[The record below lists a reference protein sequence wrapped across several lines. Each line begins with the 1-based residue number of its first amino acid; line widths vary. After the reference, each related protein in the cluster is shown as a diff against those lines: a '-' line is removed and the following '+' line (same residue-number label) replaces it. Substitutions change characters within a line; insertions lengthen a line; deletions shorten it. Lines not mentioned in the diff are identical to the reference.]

1 MLNTSK
7 NKIHSFQKLQQIILK
22 NIITFVIKPF
32 LMKKTAFL
40 SCIIFLAF
48 NLFGQQQLNRTL
60 FFDGQNRSFIVY
72 IPPSYDGSTQVPIVF
87 NFHGGGGTSSSF
99 IFTNDMRPIADTAN
113 FIAVYPQ
120 AAVDPSDG
128 SNSWL
133 HKTPTTHNDVNF
145 IEAIIDTLSNDYNI
159 DNDRVYSCG
168 YSEGGIFSYELGCR
182 LNNRIASFC
191 SVSGSMLVDAFRV
204 SYYNLGNCNPI
215 HPTAV
220 LLIPGTSDFSPHSS
234 YSGLQPYY
242 MSVNEIT
249 TYWANHNNTN
259 LNPTVT
265 AVPNSNNSDGSTV
278 EKRIWE
284 NGDNCV
290 AVQELKV
297 INGGHDW
304 PGSSGNMDIS
314 ASQEIWKFV
323 SKYDINGL
331 INCGSTDIT
340 NSNDVEYKI
349 FPNPSSNVI
358 HVKNFDNNSSNF
370 QIFSSIGKLVMNG
383 AINSTSLSIDISNLK
398 PQLYILKIDGI
409 SYKIIKE

>member
-1 MLNTSK
+1 MKRT
-7 NKIHSFQKLQQIILK
+7 IL
-22 NIITFVIKPF
+22 
-32 LMKKTAFL
+32 L

-72 IPPSYDGSTQVPIVF
+72 VPSSYDGSTQVPLVF
-87 NFHGGGGTSSSF
+87 NFHGGGGTSSDF
-99 IFTNDMRPIADTAN
+99 INYENDMRPISDTAN

-120 AAVDPSDG
+120 AAVDPIDG

-159 DNDRVYSCG
+159 DNDRVYACG
-168 YSEGGIFSYELGCR
+168 YSEGGLFSYELGCR
-182 LNNRIASFC
+182 LNNRIASFA
-191 SVSGSMLVDAFRV
+191 SVSGSMLTE
-204 SYYNLGNCNPI
+204 SYRLDNGFGSCSPI

-220 LLIPGTSDFSPHSS
+220 LLIPGTSDGSFHSM
-234 YSGLQPYY
+234 YNGFQPYY
-242 MSVNEIT
+242 LSVNDIT

-259 LNPTVT
+259 LNPTIT
-265 AVPNSNNSDGSTV
+265 SLPNSNTSDGSTV

-297 INGGHDW
+297 INGDHDW
-304 PGSSGNMDIS
+304 PGSSGNMDIN

-340 NSNDVEYKI
+340 TSNDVEFKI
-349 FPNPSSNVI
+349 FPNPTSNI
-358 HVKNFDNNSSNF
+358 IYLNNLNKNSSNF

-383 AINSTSLSIDISNLK
+383 AINSTSLSIDISDLK
-398 PQLYILKIDGI
+398 PQLYILKIGGI
-409 SYKIIKE
+409 SNKIIKE

>member
-1 MLNTSK
+1 
-7 NKIHSFQKLQQIILK
+7 
-22 NIITFVIKPF
+22 
-32 LMKKTAFL
+32 MKKPILLFSTLLLF
-40 SCIIFLAF
+40 F
-48 NLFGQQQLNRTL
+48 NLFGQQQMNKNL
-60 FFDGQNRSFIVY
+60 FFDGQNRNYIIY
-72 IPPSYDGSTQVPIVF
+72 IPSSYDGTTQVPLVF
-87 NFHGGGGTSSSF
+87 NFHGGGGTSSDF
-99 IFTNDMRPIADTAN
+99 INYVNDMRPIADTAN

-120 AAVDPSDG
+120 AAVDPTDG

-159 DNDRVYSCG
+159 DNDRVYACG

-182 LNNRIASFC
+182 LNNRIAGFA

-204 SYYNLGNCNPI
+204 SYYNLGNCSPI

-259 LNPTVT
+259 TNPTVT
-265 AVPNSNNSDGSTV
+265 SVTNTNTSDGSTV

-304 PGSSGNMDIS
+304 PGSSGNMDID
-314 ASQEIWKFV
+314 ASQEIWKFL
-323 SKYDINGL
+323 SNYDVNGL
-331 INCGSTDIT
+331 INCGSTNLS
-340 NSNDVEYKI
+340 NSNTNKFEI
-349 FPNPSSNVI
+349 FPNPSTDLLTIKSNI
-358 HVKNFDNNSSNF
+358 KKELNFE
-370 QIFSSIGKLVMNG
+370 IFSSFGSIVMTGNLNNNDV
-383 AINSTSLSIDISNLK
+383 INLSELE
-398 PQLYILKIDGI
+398 PQVYILKIDGN
-409 SYKIIKE
+409 SFKLIKK

>member
-1 MLNTSK
+1 M
-7 NKIHSFQKLQQIILK
+7 NKLITLFSFLFIY
-22 NIITFVIKPF
+22 
-32 LMKKTAFL
+32 
-40 SCIIFLAF
+40 F
-48 NLFGQQQLNRTL
+48 NLYGQQQLNRTL

-72 IPPSYDGSTQVPIVF
+72 VPPSYDGSTQVPLVF

-120 AAVDPSDG
+120 AAVDPTDG

-159 DNDRVYSCG
+159 DNDRVYACG

-182 LNNRIASFC
+182 LNNRIAGFA

-204 SYYNLGNCNPI
+204 SYYNLGNCSPI

-249 TYWANHNNTN
+249 TYWANHNNTEI
-259 LNPTVT
+259 NPTIT
-265 AVPNSNNSDGSTV
+265 SVPNTNTSDGSTV
-278 EKRIWE
+278 ERRIWE

-290 AVQELKV
+290 AIQELKV

-304 PGSSGNMDIS
+304 PGSYGNMDIN
-314 ASQEIWKFV
+314 ASQEIWKFL
-323 SKYDINGL
+323 SNYDVNGL
-331 INCGSTDIT
+331 INCGSTKISV
-340 NSNDVEYKI
+340 SNNKEIEI
-349 FPNPSSNVI
+349 FPNPSSDLLTIKFGN
-358 HVKNFDNNSSNF
+358 KKESNF
-370 QIFSSIGKLVMNG
+370 KIFSSFGKIVMNG
-383 AINSTSLSIDISNLK
+383 NINNNEIIDVSELD
-398 PQLYILKIDGI
+398 PQIYILKIDEK
-409 SYKIIKE
+409 SYKLIKK

>member
-1 MLNTSK
+1 MIKRTT
-7 NKIHSFQKLQQIILK
+7 FII
-22 NIITFVIKPF
+22 
-32 LMKKTAFL
+32 
-40 SCIIFLAF
+40 CIIFLSF

-72 IPPSYDGSTQVPIVF
+72 VPSSYDATTQVPLLF
-87 NFHGGGGTSSSF
+87 NFHGGGGTSSGF
-99 IFTNDMRPIADTAN
+99 INYENDMRPIADTAN

-120 AAVDPSDG
+120 AAVDPTDG

-159 DNDRVYSCG
+159 DNDRVYACG
-168 YSEGGIFSYELGCR
+168 YSEGGLFSYELGCR
-182 LNNRIASFC
+182 LNNRIASFA
-191 SVSGSMLVDAFRV
+191 SVSGSMLTE
-204 SYYNLGNCNPI
+204 SYRLNNGFGSCSPI

-220 LLIPGTSDFSPHSS
+220 LLIPGTSDGSFHSM
-234 YSGLQPYY
+234 YNGFQPYY
-242 MSVNEIT
+242 LSVNEIT
-249 TYWANHNNTN
+249 TYWANHNNTAI
-259 LNPTVT
+259 NPTVT
-265 AVPNSNNSDGSTV
+265 AVPNSNTSDGSTV

-290 AVQELKV
+290 TVQELKV
-297 INGGHDW
+297 INGDHDW
-304 PGSSGNMDIS
+304 PGSSGNMDIN

-331 INCGSTDIT
+331 INCGSTDIST
-340 NSNDVEYKI
+340 SKDLKFEI
-349 FPNPSSNVI
+349 FPNPTSNI
-358 HVKNFDNNSSNF
+358 IYLNNLNKNSSNF
-370 QIFSSIGKLVMNG
+370 QIFSSIGKLEMNG
-383 AINSTSLSIDISNLK
+383 PINKTNISLDISNLK

>member
-1 MLNTSK
+1 
-7 NKIHSFQKLQQIILK
+7 
-22 NIITFVIKPF
+22 
-32 LMKKTAFL
+32 MKKTTLL

-72 IPPSYDGSTQVPIVF
+72 VPSTYDGSTQVPLVF
-87 NFHGGGGTSSSF
+87 NFHGGGGTSSDF
-99 IFTNDMRPIADTAN
+99 INYENDMRPISDTAN

-120 AAVDPSDG
+120 AAVDPIDG

-159 DNDRVYSCG
+159 DNDRVYACG
-168 YSEGGIFSYELGCR
+168 YSEGGLFSYELGCR
-182 LNNRIASFC
+182 LNNRIASFA
-191 SVSGSMLVDAFRV
+191 SVSGSMLTE
-204 SYYNLGNCNPI
+204 SYRLDNGFGSCSPI

-220 LLIPGTSDFSPHSS
+220 LLIPGTSDGSFHSM
-234 YSGLQPYY
+234 YNGFQPYY
-242 MSVNEIT
+242 LSVNEIT
-249 TYWANHNNTN
+249 TYWTSHNNTN
-259 LNPTVT
+259 LNPTIT
-265 AVPNSNNSDGSTV
+265 SLPNSNTSDGSTV

-297 INGGHDW
+297 INGDHDW
-304 PGSSGNMDIS
+304 PGSSGNMDIN

-340 NSNDVEYKI
+340 TTNDVEFKI
-349 FPNPSSNVI
+349 FPNPTSNI
-358 HVKNFDNNSSNF
+358 IYLNNLNKNSSNF

-383 AINSTSLSIDISNLK
+383 AINSTSLSIDISDLK

-409 SYKIIKE
+409 SNKIIKE

>member
-1 MLNTSK
+1 M
-7 NKIHSFQKLQQIILK
+7 NKLITLFSFLFIY
-22 NIITFVIKPF
+22 
-32 LMKKTAFL
+32 
-40 SCIIFLAF
+40 F
-48 NLFGQQQLNRTL
+48 NLYGQQQLNRTL

-72 IPPSYDGSTQVPIVF
+72 VPPSYDGSTQVPLVF

-120 AAVDPSDG
+120 AAVDPTDG

-159 DNDRVYSCG
+159 DNDRVYACG

-182 LNNRIASFC
+182 LNNRIAGFA

-204 SYYNLGNCNPI
+204 SYYNLGNCSPI

-249 TYWANHNNTN
+249 TYWVNHNNTDI
-259 LNPTVT
+259 NPTVT
-265 AVPNSNNSDGSTV
+265 SVPNTNTSDGSTV
-278 EKRIWE
+278 ERRIWE

-290 AVQELKV
+290 AIQELKV

-304 PGSSGNMDIS
+304 PGSYGNMDIN
-314 ASQEIWKFV
+314 ASEEIWKFL
-323 SKYDINGL
+323 SNYDVNGL
-331 INCGSTDIT
+331 INCGSTKISV
-340 NSNDVEYKI
+340 SNNKEIEI
-349 FPNPSSNVI
+349 FPNPSSDLLTIKFGN
-358 HVKNFDNNSSNF
+358 KKELNFK
-370 QIFSSIGKLVMNG
+370 IFSSFGKIVMNG
-383 AINSTSLSIDISNLK
+383 NINNNEIIDVSELD
-398 PQLYILKIDGI
+398 PQIYILKIDEK
-409 SYKIIKE
+409 SYKLIKK

>member
-1 MLNTSK
+1 
-7 NKIHSFQKLQQIILK
+7 
-22 NIITFVIKPF
+22 
-32 LMKKTAFL
+32 MKKPTLLFSTL
-40 SCIIFLAF
+40 LLFF
-48 NLFGQQQLNRTL
+48 NLFGQQQMNKNL
-60 FFDGQNRSFIVY
+60 FFDGQNRNYIIY
-72 IPPSYDGSTQVPIVF
+72 IPSSYDGTTQVPLVF
-87 NFHGGGGTSSSF
+87 NFHGGGGTSSDF
-99 IFTNDMRPIADTAN
+99 INYVNDMRPIADTAN

-120 AAVDPSDG
+120 AAVDPTDG

-159 DNDRVYSCG
+159 DNDRVYACG

-182 LNNRIASFC
+182 LNNRIAGFA

-204 SYYNLGNCNPI
+204 SYYNLGNCSPI

-259 LNPTVT
+259 TNPTVT
-265 AVPNSNNSDGSTV
+265 SVPNTNTSDGSTV

-304 PGSSGNMDIS
+304 PGSSGNMDID
-314 ASQEIWKFV
+314 ASQEIWKFL
-323 SKYDINGL
+323 SKYDVNGL
-331 INCGSTDIT
+331 INCGSTNLS
-340 NSNDVEYKI
+340 NSNTNKFEI
-349 FPNPSSNVI
+349 FPNPSTDLLTIKSNI
-358 HVKNFDNNSSNF
+358 KKELNFE
-370 QIFSSIGKLVMNG
+370 IFSSFGRIVMTGNLNNNDV
-383 AINSTSLSIDISNLK
+383 IDLSELE
-398 PQLYILKIDGI
+398 PQVYILKIDGN
-409 SYKIIKE
+409 SYKLIKK

>member
-1 MLNTSK
+1 MNRYYSCIKT
-7 NKIHSFQKLQQIILK
+7 
-22 NIITFVIKPF
+22 NIMIKFIT
-32 LMKKTAFL
+32 LT
-40 SCIIFLAF
+40 CIIFLAF

-72 IPPSYDGSTQVPIVF
+72 VPSSYDGTTQVPIIF
-87 NFHGGGGTSSSF
+87 NFHGGGGTSSNF
-99 IFTNDMRPIADTAN
+99 IYTNDMRPIADTAN

-120 AAVDPSDG
+120 AAVDPNDG

-133 HKTPTTHNDVNF
+133 HKTPTSHNDVNF

-159 DNDRVYSCG
+159 DIDRVYACG

-182 LNNRIASFC
+182 LNNRIAAFS
-191 SVSGSMLVDAFRV
+191 SVSGSMMVDAFRV
-204 SYYNLGNCNPI
+204 SYYNLGNCSPI

-249 TYWANHNNTN
+249 TYWANHNNTDS
-259 LNPTVT
+259 NPTVT
-265 AVPNSNNSDGSTV
+265 AVPNSNTFDGSTV

-290 AVQELKV
+290 AIQELKV
-297 INGGHDW
+297 INGSHDW
-304 PGSSGNMDIS
+304 PGTSGNMDIN

-323 SKYDINGL
+323 SKYNINGL
-331 INCGSTDIT
+331 INCISSDVTI
-340 NSNDVEYKI
+340 SNDVEFKI
-349 FPNPSSNVI
+349 FPNPSSNIIYVNNLY
-358 HVKNFDNNSSNF
+358 KNSSNF

-383 AINSTSLSIDISNLK
+383 AINRTNISIDINDLE
-398 PQLYILKIDGI
+398 PQFYILKIGGI
-409 SYKIIKE
+409 SYKIIKK

>member
-1 MLNTSK
+1 MKRT
-7 NKIHSFQKLQQIILK
+7 IL
-22 NIITFVIKPF
+22 
-32 LMKKTAFL
+32 L

-72 IPPSYDGSTQVPIVF
+72 VPSSYDGSTQVPLVF
-87 NFHGGGGTSSSF
+87 NFHGGGGTSSDF
-99 IFTNDMRPIADTAN
+99 INYENDMRPISDTAN

-120 AAVDPSDG
+120 AAVDPIDG

-145 IEAIIDTLSNDYNI
+145 IEAIVDTLSNDYNI
-159 DNDRVYSCG
+159 DNDRVYACG
-168 YSEGGIFSYELGCR
+168 YSEGGLFSYELGCR
-182 LNNRIASFC
+182 LNNRIASFA
-191 SVSGSMLVDAFRV
+191 SVSGSMLTE
-204 SYYNLGNCNPI
+204 SYRLDNGFGSCSPI

-220 LLIPGTSDFSPHSS
+220 LLIPGTSDGSFHSM
-234 YSGLQPYY
+234 YNGFQPYY
-242 MSVNEIT
+242 LSVNDIT

-259 LNPTVT
+259 LNPTIT
-265 AVPNSNNSDGSTV
+265 SLPNSNTSDGSTV

-297 INGGHDW
+297 INGDHDW
-304 PGSSGNMDIS
+304 PGSSGNMDIN

-340 NSNDVEYKI
+340 TSNDVEFKI
-349 FPNPSSNVI
+349 FPNPTSNI
-358 HVKNFDNNSSNF
+358 IYLNNLNKNSSNF

-383 AINSTSLSIDISNLK
+383 AINSTSLSIDISDLK

-409 SYKIIKE
+409 SNKIIKE

>member
-1 MLNTSK
+1 
-7 NKIHSFQKLQQIILK
+7 
-22 NIITFVIKPF
+22 
-32 LMKKTAFL
+32 MKKTTLL
-40 SCIIFLAF
+40 SCVIFLAF

-72 IPPSYDGSTQVPIVF
+72 VPSTYDGSTQVPIVF
-87 NFHGGGGTSSSF
+87 NFHGGAGTSSDF
-99 IFTNDMRPIADTAN
+99 INYENDMRPIADTAN

-120 AAVDPSDG
+120 AAVDPTDG
-128 SNSWL
+128 SYSWL

-145 IEAIIDTLSNDYNI
+145 IEAIIDTLINDYNI
-159 DNDRVYSCG
+159 DNDRVYACG

-182 LNNRIASFC
+182 LNNRIAAFS

-204 SYYNLGNCNPI
+204 SYYNLGNCSPI

-242 MSVNEIT
+242 MSVSDIT
-249 TYWANHNNTN
+249 TYWSSYNNTAI
-259 LNPTVT
+259 NPTIT
-265 AVPNSNNSDGSTV
+265 NVPNSNTSDGSNV

-304 PGSSGNMDIS
+304 PGSSGNMDIN
-314 ASQEIWKFV
+314 ASQEIWNFV

-331 INCGSTDIT
+331 INCGSTEIST
-340 NSNDVEYKI
+340 SYDVEFKI
-349 FPNPSSNVI
+349 FPNPSSNIIYVNNLD
-358 HVKNFDNNSSNF
+358 KNNCNF

-383 AINSTSLSIDISNLK
+383 AINSTSLSIDISDLK
-398 PQLYILKIDGI
+398 PQLYVLKIDGI

>member
-1 MLNTSK
+1 
-7 NKIHSFQKLQQIILK
+7 
-22 NIITFVIKPF
+22 
-32 LMKKTAFL
+32 MKKRTTFI
-40 SCIIFLAF
+40 SCIIFLSF

-72 IPPSYDGSTQVPIVF
+72 VPSSYDATTQVPLLF
-87 NFHGGGGTSSSF
+87 NFHGGGGTSSGF
-99 IFTNDMRPIADTAN
+99 INYENDMRPIADTAN

-120 AAVDPSDG
+120 AAVDPTDG

-159 DNDRVYSCG
+159 DNDRVYACG
-168 YSEGGIFSYELGCR
+168 YSEGGLFSYELGCR
-182 LNNRIASFC
+182 LNNRIASFA
-191 SVSGSMLVDAFRV
+191 SVSGSMLTE
-204 SYYNLGNCNPI
+204 SYRLNNGFGSCSPI

-220 LLIPGTSDFSPHSS
+220 LLIPGTSDGSFHSM
-234 YSGLQPYY
+234 YNGFQPYY
-242 MSVNEIT
+242 LSVNEIT
-249 TYWANHNNTN
+249 TYWANHNNTAI
-259 LNPTVT
+259 NPTVT
-265 AVPNSNNSDGSTV
+265 AVPNSNTSDGSTV

-331 INCGSTDIT
+331 INCGSTEIT
-340 NSNDVEYKI
+340 TSKDLKFEI
-349 FPNPSSNVI
+349 FPNPTSNI
-358 HVKNFDNNSSNF
+358 IYLNNLNKNSSNF

-383 AINSTSLSIDISNLK
+383 PINKTNISLDISNLK

>member
-1 MLNTSK
+1 
-7 NKIHSFQKLQQIILK
+7 
-22 NIITFVIKPF
+22 
-32 LMKKTAFL
+32 MKKPTLLFSTL
-40 SCIIFLAF
+40 LLFF
-48 NLFGQQQLNRTL
+48 NLFGQQQMNKNL
-60 FFDGQNRSFIVY
+60 FFDGQNRNYIMY
-72 IPPSYDGSTQVPIVF
+72 IPPSYDGTTQVPLVF
-87 NFHGGGGTSSSF
+87 NFHGGGGTSSDF
-99 IFTNDMRPIADTAN
+99 INYENDMRPIADTAN

-120 AAVDPSDG
+120 AAVDPTDG

-159 DNDRVYSCG
+159 DNDRVYACG

-182 LNNRIASFC
+182 LNNRIAGFA

-204 SYYNLGNCNPI
+204 SYYNLGNCSPI

-259 LNPTVT
+259 TNPTVT
-265 AVPNSNNSDGSTV
+265 SVPNTNTSDGSTV

-304 PGSSGNMDIS
+304 PGSSGNMDID
-314 ASQEIWKFV
+314 ASQEIWKFL
-323 SKYDINGL
+323 SKYDVNGL
-331 INCGSTDIT
+331 INCGSTNLS
-340 NSNDVEYKI
+340 NSNTNKFEI
-349 FPNPSSNVI
+349 FPNPSKDLLTIKSNI
-358 HVKNFDNNSSNF
+358 KKELNFE
-370 QIFSSIGKLVMNG
+370 IFSSFGRIVMTGNLNNNDV
-383 AINSTSLSIDISNLK
+383 IDLSELE
-398 PQLYILKIDGI
+398 PQVYILKIDGN
-409 SYKIIKE
+409 SYKLIKK

>member
-1 MLNTSK
+1 MIKRTT
-7 NKIHSFQKLQQIILK
+7 FIIC
-22 NIITFVIKPF
+22 N
-32 LMKKTAFL
+32 
-40 SCIIFLAF
+40 IFLAF
-48 NLFGQQQLNRTL
+48 NLFGQQQLNRSL

-72 IPPSYDGSTQVPIVF
+72 VPPTYDGSTQVPIVF

-159 DNDRVYSCG
+159 DNDRVYACG

-182 LNNRIASFC
+182 LNNRIAGFA

-204 SYYNLGNCNPI
+204 SYYNLGNCSPI

-259 LNPTVT
+259 TNPTVT
-265 AVPNSNNSDGSTV
+265 SVPNTNTSDGSTV

-304 PGSSGNMDIS
+304 PGSSGNMDID
-314 ASQEIWKFV
+314 ASEEIWKFL
-323 SKYDINGL
+323 SKYDVNGL
-331 INCGSTDIT
+331 INCGSTNLS
-340 NSNDVEYKI
+340 NSNTNKFEI
-349 FPNPSSNVI
+349 FPNPSTDLLTIKFNI
-358 HVKNFDNNSSNF
+358 KKELKFE
-370 QIFSSIGKLVMNG
+370 IFSSYGKIVMTGNLNNNNV
-383 AINSTSLSIDISNLK
+383 IDLSELE
-398 PQLYILKIDGI
+398 PQIYILKINGN
-409 SYKIIKE
+409 SYKIIKK

>member
-1 MLNTSK
+1 
-7 NKIHSFQKLQQIILK
+7 
-22 NIITFVIKPF
+22 
-32 LMKKTAFL
+32 MKKTTLL

-72 IPPSYDGSTQVPIVF
+72 IPSSYDGSNQVPVVF

-99 IFTNDMRPIADTAN
+99 IYTNDMRSIADTAN

-120 AAVDPSDG
+120 AAIDPTDG

-145 IEAIIDTLSNDYNI
+145 IESIIDTLSSDYNI
-159 DNDRVYSCG
+159 DNDRIYACG
-168 YSEGGIFSYELGCR
+168 YSEGGLFSYELGCR
-182 LNNRIASFC
+182 LNNRIAGFA
-191 SVSGSMLVDAFRV
+191 SVSGSMLTETYRLDNGFG
-204 SYYNLGNCNPI
+204 SCSPI

-220 LLIPGTSDFSPHSS
+220 LLIPGTSDGNFHSM
-234 YSGLQPYY
+234 YNGFQPYY
-242 MSVNEIT
+242 LSVNDIT
-249 TYWANHNNTN
+249 TYWSSHNNTD
-259 LNPTVT
+259 LNPTIT
-265 AVPNSNNSDGSTV
+265 NVPNTNNSDGSTV

-297 INGGHDW
+297 INGDHDW
-304 PGSSGNMDIS
+304 PGSFGNMDIS
-314 ASQEIWKFV
+314 ASQEIWKFL
-323 SKYDINGL
+323 SKYNVNGL
-331 INCGSTDIT
+331 INCVSTEIKIY
-340 NSNDVEYKI
+340 NNVEFEI
-349 FPNPSSNVI
+349 FPNPSSNIIYVNNLD
-358 HVKNFDNNSSNF
+358 KNISNF

-383 AINSTSLSIDISNLK
+383 AINNSSLTLDISDLN

>member
-1 MLNTSK
+1 M
-7 NKIHSFQKLQQIILK
+7 NKLHLFSSLM
-22 NIITFVIKPF
+22 F
-32 LMKKTAFL
+32 LT
-40 SCIIFLAF
+40 F
-48 NLFGQQQLNRTL
+48 NLFGQQQINKTM

-72 IPPSYDGSTQVPIVF
+72 VPSSYNASSQSPLLF
-87 NFHGGGGTSSSF
+87 NFHGGGGTSSDF
-99 IFTNDMRPIADTAN
+99 INFTNDMRPIADTAN

-120 AAVDPSDG
+120 AAVDPTDG

-159 DNDRVYSCG
+159 DNDRVYACG

-182 LNNRIASFC
+182 LNDRIAAFS

-204 SYYNLGNCNPI
+204 SYYNLGNCSPI

-242 MSVNEIT
+242 MSVNDIT
-249 TYWANHNNTN
+249 TYWTNHNNTDI
-259 LNPTVT
+259 NPTVT
-265 AVPNSNNSDGSTV
+265 QIPNTNNSDGSTV

-290 AVQELKV
+290 AIQELKV
-297 INGGHDW
+297 INGDHDW
-304 PGSSGNMDIS
+304 PGSSGNMDID
-314 ASQEIWKFV
+314 ASEEIWKFL
-323 SKYDINGL
+323 SMYDINGL

-340 NSNDVEYKI
+340 ISSDIDFEIY
-349 FPNPSSNVI
+349 PNPSSDFLTIKSYSKTKLNYSI
-358 HVKNFDNNSSNF
+358 Y
-370 QIFSSIGKLVMNG
+370 SSIGKLVING
-383 AINSTSLSIDISNLK
+383 KLDNLNNIIDIYDLV
-398 PQLYILKIDGI
+398 PQLYILKIDGK

>member
-1 MLNTSK
+1 MIKRTTL
-7 NKIHSFQKLQQIILK
+7 II
-22 NIITFVIKPF
+22 
-32 LMKKTAFL
+32 
-40 SCIIFLAF
+40 CIIFLSF

-72 IPPSYDGSTQVPIVF
+72 VPSSYDATTQVPLLF
-87 NFHGGGGTSSSF
+87 NFHGGGGTSSGF
-99 IFTNDMRPIADTAN
+99 INYENDMRPIADTAN

-120 AAVDPSDG
+120 AAVYPTDG
-128 SNSWL
+128 SNSLL

-159 DNDRVYSCG
+159 DNDRVYACG
-168 YSEGGIFSYELGCR
+168 YSEGGLFSYELGCR
-182 LNNRIASFC
+182 LNNRIASFA
-191 SVSGSMLVDAFRV
+191 SVSGSMLTE
-204 SYYNLGNCNPI
+204 SYRLNNGFGSCSPI

-220 LLIPGTSDFSPHSS
+220 LLIPGTSDGSFHSM
-234 YSGLQPYY
+234 YNGFQPYY
-242 MSVNEIT
+242 LSVNEIT
-249 TYWANHNNTN
+249 TYWANHNNTAI
-259 LNPTVT
+259 NPTIT
-265 AVPNSNNSDGSTV
+265 AVHNSNTSDGSTV

-297 INGGHDW
+297 INGDHDW
-304 PGSSGNMDIS
+304 PGSSGNMDIN

-331 INCGSTDIT
+331 INCGSTEIT
-340 NSNDVEYKI
+340 TSKDLKFEI
-349 FPNPSSNVI
+349 FPNPTSNI
-358 HVKNFDNNSSNF
+358 IYLNNLNKNSSNF

-383 AINSTSLSIDISNLK
+383 PINKTNISVDISNLK

>member
-1 MLNTSK
+1 M
-7 NKIHSFQKLQQIILK
+7 NKLITLFSFLFIY
-22 NIITFVIKPF
+22 
-32 LMKKTAFL
+32 
-40 SCIIFLAF
+40 F
-48 NLFGQQQLNRTL
+48 NLYGQQQLNRTL

-72 IPPSYDGSTQVPIVF
+72 VPPSYDGSTQVPLVF

-120 AAVDPSDG
+120 AAVDPTDG

-159 DNDRVYSCG
+159 DNDRVYACG

-182 LNNRIASFC
+182 LNNRIAGFA

-204 SYYNLGNCNPI
+204 SYYNLGNCSPI

-249 TYWANHNNTN
+249 TYWVNHNNTDI
-259 LNPTVT
+259 NPTVT
-265 AVPNSNNSDGSTV
+265 SVPNTNTSDGSTV
-278 EKRIWE
+278 ERRIWE

-290 AVQELKV
+290 AIQELKV

-304 PGSSGNMDIS
+304 PGSYGNMDIK
-314 ASQEIWKFV
+314 ASEEIWKFL
-323 SKYDINGL
+323 SNYDVNGL
-331 INCGSTDIT
+331 INCGSTKISV
-340 NSNDVEYKI
+340 SNNKEIEI
-349 FPNPSSNVI
+349 FPNPSSDLLTIKFGN
-358 HVKNFDNNSSNF
+358 KKELNFK
-370 QIFSSIGKLVMNG
+370 IFSSFGKIVMNG
-383 AINSTSLSIDISNLK
+383 NINNNEIIDVSELD
-398 PQLYILKIDGI
+398 PQIYILKIDEK
-409 SYKIIKE
+409 SYKLIKK

>member
-1 MLNTSK
+1 MIKRTS
-7 NKIHSFQKLQQIILK
+7 FII
-22 NIITFVIKPF
+22 
-32 LMKKTAFL
+32 
-40 SCIIFLAF
+40 CIIFLSF

-72 IPPSYDGSTQVPIVF
+72 VPSSYDATTQVPLLF
-87 NFHGGGGTSSSF
+87 NFHGGGGTSSGF
-99 IFTNDMRPIADTAN
+99 INYENDMRPIAETAN

-120 AAVDPSDG
+120 AAVDPTDG

-159 DNDRVYSCG
+159 DNDRVYACG
-168 YSEGGIFSYELGCR
+168 YSEGGLFSYELGCR
-182 LNNRIASFC
+182 LNNRIASFA
-191 SVSGSMLVDAFRV
+191 SVSGSMLTE
-204 SYYNLGNCNPI
+204 SYRLNNGFGSCSPI

-220 LLIPGTSDFSPHSS
+220 LLIPGTSDGSFHSM
-234 YSGLQPYY
+234 YNGFQPYY
-242 MSVNEIT
+242 LSVNEIT
-249 TYWANHNNTN
+249 TYWANHNNTAI
-259 LNPTVT
+259 NPTVT
-265 AVPNSNNSDGSTV
+265 AVPNSNTSDGSTV

-290 AVQELKV
+290 TVQELKV
-297 INGGHDW
+297 INGDHDW
-304 PGSSGNMDIS
+304 PGSSGNMDIN

-331 INCGSTDIT
+331 INCGYTEVTTSKDLKF
-340 NSNDVEYKI
+340 EI
-349 FPNPSSNVI
+349 FPNPTSNI
-358 HVKNFDNNSSNF
+358 IYLNNLNKNSSNF

-383 AINSTSLSIDISNLK
+383 PINKTNISVDISNLK

>member
-1 MLNTSK
+1 
-7 NKIHSFQKLQQIILK
+7 
-22 NIITFVIKPF
+22 
-32 LMKKTAFL
+32 MKKTNLL
-40 SCIIFLAF
+40 SGIIFLSF

-72 IPPSYDGSTQVPIVF
+72 VPSSYDATTQVPLLF
-87 NFHGGGGTSSSF
+87 NFHGGGGTSSGF
-99 IFTNDMRPIADTAN
+99 INYENDMRPIADTAN

-120 AAVDPSDG
+120 AAVDPTDG

-133 HKTPTTHNDVNF
+133 HKTPTTHNDVNL

-159 DNDRVYSCG
+159 DNDRVYACG
-168 YSEGGIFSYELGCR
+168 YSEGGLFSYELGCR
-182 LNNRIASFC
+182 LNNRIASFA
-191 SVSGSMLVDAFRV
+191 SVSGSMLTE
-204 SYYNLGNCNPI
+204 SYRLNNGFGSCSPI

-220 LLIPGTSDFSPHSS
+220 LLIPGTSDGSFHSM
-234 YSGLQPYY
+234 YNGFQPYY
-242 MSVNEIT
+242 LSVNEIT
-249 TYWANHNNTN
+249 TYWTSHNNTN
-259 LNPTVT
+259 LNPTIT
-265 AVPNSNNSDGSTV
+265 SLPNSNTSDGSTV

-284 NGDNCV
+284 NGNNCV

-297 INGGHDW
+297 INGDHDW
-304 PGSSGNMDIS
+304 PGSSGNMDIN

-340 NSNDVEYKI
+340 TSNDVEFKT
-349 FPNPSSNVI
+349 FPNPTSNI
-358 HVKNFDNNSSNF
+358 IYLNNLNKNSSNF

-383 AINSTSLSIDISNLK
+383 AINSTSLSIDISDLE

-409 SYKIIKE
+409 SNKIIKE

>member
-1 MLNTSK
+1 MIKRTT
-7 NKIHSFQKLQQIILK
+7 FII
-22 NIITFVIKPF
+22 
-32 LMKKTAFL
+32 
-40 SCIIFLAF
+40 CIIFLSF

-72 IPPSYDGSTQVPIVF
+72 VPSSYDATTQVPLLF
-87 NFHGGGGTSSSF
+87 NFHGGGGTSSGF
-99 IFTNDMRPIADTAN
+99 INYENDMRPIADTAN

-120 AAVDPSDG
+120 AAVDPTDG

-159 DNDRVYSCG
+159 DNDRVYACG
-168 YSEGGIFSYELGCR
+168 YSEGGLFSYELGCR
-182 LNNRIASFC
+182 LNNRIASFA
-191 SVSGSMLVDAFRV
+191 SVSGSMLTE
-204 SYYNLGNCNPI
+204 SYRLNNGFGSCSPI

-220 LLIPGTSDFSPHSS
+220 LLIPGTSDGSFHSM
-234 YSGLQPYY
+234 YNGFQPYY
-242 MSVNEIT
+242 LSVNEIT
-249 TYWANHNNTN
+249 TYWANHNNTAI
-259 LNPTVT
+259 NPTIT
-265 AVPNSNNSDGSTV
+265 AVPNSNTSDGSTV

-297 INGGHDW
+297 INGDHDW
-304 PGSSGNMDIS
+304 PGSSGNMDIN

-331 INCGSTDIT
+331 INCGSTEIT
-340 NSNDVEYKI
+340 TSKDLKFEI
-349 FPNPSSNVI
+349 FPNPTSNI
-358 HVKNFDNNSSNF
+358 IYLNNLNKNSSNF

-383 AINSTSLSIDISNLK
+383 PINKTNISLDISNLK

-409 SYKIIKE
+409 SYKIIKK

>member
-1 MLNTSK
+1 MIKRTT
-7 NKIHSFQKLQQIILK
+7 FII
-22 NIITFVIKPF
+22 
-32 LMKKTAFL
+32 
-40 SCIIFLAF
+40 CIIFLSF

-72 IPPSYDGSTQVPIVF
+72 VPSSYDATTQVPLLF
-87 NFHGGGGTSSSF
+87 NFHGGGGTSSGF
-99 IFTNDMRPIADTAN
+99 INYENDMRPIADTAN

-120 AAVDPSDG
+120 AAVDPTDG

-159 DNDRVYSCG
+159 DNDRVYACG
-168 YSEGGIFSYELGCR
+168 YSEGGLFSYELGCR
-182 LNNRIASFC
+182 LNNRIASFA
-191 SVSGSMLVDAFRV
+191 SVSGSMLTE
-204 SYYNLGNCNPI
+204 SYRLNNGFGSCSPI

-220 LLIPGTSDFSPHSS
+220 LLIPGTSDGSFHSM
-234 YSGLQPYY
+234 YNGFQPYY
-242 MSVNEIT
+242 LSVNEIT
-249 TYWANHNNTN
+249 TYWANHNNTAI
-259 LNPTVT
+259 NPTVT
-265 AVPNSNNSDGSTV
+265 AVPNSNTSDGSTV

-290 AVQELKV
+290 TVQELKV
-297 INGGHDW
+297 INGDHDW
-304 PGSSGNMDIS
+304 PGSSGNMDIN

-331 INCGSTDIT
+331 INCGSTEVTTSKDLKF
-340 NSNDVEYKI
+340 KI
-349 FPNPSSNVI
+349 FPNPTSNI
-358 HVKNFDNNSSNF
+358 IYLNYLNKNSSNF

-383 AINSTSLSIDISNLK
+383 PINKTNISLDISNLK